1 MDWQA
6 LTLSLKLAAV
16 TLVVLLPVG
25 LWLGRWLA
33 YQRFKGKALVEAL
46 VC

>member
-6 LTLSLKLAAV
+6 LTLSFQLAAA
-16 TLVVLLPVG
+16 TLVLLLPMG

-33 YQRFKGKALVEAL
+33 RTRVAAAS
-46 VC
+46 